1 MKKMFEY
8 DLVRRMYYRENLSKR
23 EISRCTGYHR
33 RTINR
38 MLQYSAPPGYRLN
51 KPRPKNKL
59 GSFIP
64 IIDQIL
70 EEDRQAPKKQ
80 RHTVQRIFDRLKA
93 EHGFTGSYTIVKDYV
108 RDKKI
113 RLREVF
119 FPLKQEAGT
128 SQIDFG
134 QAKVIIAGVKQKTHL
149 FCMALPYSDA
159 MFLKAYPTEG
169 FEAVADGH
177 ISAYKFFQGVPPE
190 HLYDNMSTVVKSFCR
205 GLGRELTESFLA
217 LRSHYLFRSH
227 LCNVGRAN
235 EKGVVEN
242 LIGYARRNFLVPI
255 LSFPS
260 WEAFNN
266 YLEAQCQKRLLMKAS
281 GKDKTIGALLEE
293 EQASFLPLPAS
304 EFEACRKESRR
315 VSSLSL
321 VRFKNNSYSV
331 PVEYAYREV
340 IIKAYV
346 FQLKICHKDS
356 VIATHQ
362 RSYLRNDFVFDPI
375 HYLPLLQRKP
385 GALEGARPFS
395 DWELPKSFE
404 TLKRFLQAKSG
415 NGGKREYIQ
424 VLQLLRDFSV
434 SEVHHAIEKAFA
446 HSCVKFEA
454 IRMLALSGKEP
465 AMTVVHL
472 SSEKLQ
478 ALPRVRVKQID
489 TACYTALMQ
498 GDVL

>member
-1 MKKMFEY
+1 MKKVFEY

-23 EISRCTGYHR
+23 EISRRTGYHR

-38 MLQYSAPPGYRLN
+38 MLQYSAPPGYRFN
-51 KPRPKNKL
+51 KPRPKSKL
-59 GSFIP
+59 GPFIP

-70 EEDRQAPKKQ
+70 EQDRQAPKKQ
-80 RHTVQRIFDRLKA
+80 RHTIQRIFDRLKA
-93 EHGFTGSYTIVKDYV
+93 EHGFTGGYTIVKDYV
-108 RDKKI
+108 RDKKV

-119 FPLKQEAGT
+119 FPLKQEAGS

-134 QAKVIIAGVKQKTHL
+134 QAKVIIAGVEQKAHI

-177 ISAYKFFQGVPPE
+177 VCAYKFFEGVPPE
-190 HLYDNMSTVVKSFCR
+190 HLYDNMSTVVKSFSR
-205 GLGRELTESFLA
+205 DLGRELTESFLA

-227 LCNVGRAN
+227 LCNVGRPN

-260 WEAFNN
+260 WKAFND
-266 YLEAQCQKRLLMKAS
+266 YLETQCCKRLLIKVS
-281 GKDKTIGALLEE
+281 GKEQTIGELLEKE
-293 EQASFLPLPAS
+293 RAYFLPIPS
-304 EFEACRKESRR
+304 TDFDACRQESRR
-315 VSSLSL
+315 VNSLSL
-321 VRFKNNSYSV
+321 VKFKSNNYSV
-331 PVEYAYREV
+331 PVEYAYRDV

-346 FQLKICHKDS
+346 FDLKICYKDI

-362 RSYLRNDFVFDPI
+362 RSYSRGDFVFNPL

-385 GALEGARPFS
+385 GALESAKPFS

-404 TLKRFLQAKSG
+404 TLKRFLQARSG

-424 VLQLLRDFSV
+424 VLQLLRDFSLM
-434 SEVHHAIEKAFA
+434 EVHRAIEKAFA
-446 HSCVKFEA
+446 HSCVKFES
-454 IRMLALSGKEP
+454 IRMLTLSGREP
-465 AMTVVHL
+465 KIEVVHL
-472 SSEKLQ
+472 SHEKLQ
-478 ALPRVRVKQID
+478 TLPRVQVEVID
-489 TACYTALMQ
+489 TSCYMALLQ
-498 GDVL
+498 GGAL

>member
-1 MKKMFEY
+1 MKKVFEY
-8 DLVRRMYYRENLSKR
+8 DLVRRMYYRENLTKR
-23 EISRCTGYHR
+23 EINRRTGYHR

-38 MLQYSAPPGYRLN
+38 MLQYSAPPGYQLN
-51 KPRPKNKL
+51 KPRPKTRL
-59 GSFIP
+59 GPFIP

-70 EEDRQAPKKQ
+70 EEDCQAPKKQ
-80 RHTVQRIFDRLKA
+80 RHTIQRIFDRLKA
-93 EHGFTGSYTIVKDYV
+93 EHGFTGGYTIVKDYV

-134 QAKVIIAGVKQKTHL
+134 QATVIIAGVKQKAHI

-177 ISAYKFFQGVPPE
+177 VSAYKFFRGIPPE

-227 LCNVGRAN
+227 LCNVGQAN

-242 LIGYARRNFLVPI
+242 LIGYSRRNFLVPV
-255 LSFPS
+255 LSFPR
-260 WEAFNN
+260 WEAFND
-266 YLEAQCQKRLLMKAS
+266 YLETQCNKRLLLKAS

-293 EQASFLPLPAS
+293 ERKCFLPLPAS
-304 EFEACRKESRR
+304 EFEACRTESRR

-346 FQLKICHKDS
+346 FQLKICHKDT
-356 VIATHQ
+356 VIASHK
-362 RSYLRNDFVFDPI
+362 RSYLRGDFVFNPI
-375 HYLPLLQRKP
+375 HYLLLLQRKP
-385 GALEGARPFS
+385 RALEGARPFS
-395 DWELPKSFE
+395 DWELPKCFE
-404 TLKRFLQAKSG
+404 TLKRYLEGIYG
-415 NGGKREYIQ
+415 NRGKREYIQ

-434 SEVHHAIEKAFA
+434 SEVQRAIEKAFA
-446 HSCVKFEA
+446 HSCVKFES
-454 IRMLALSGKEP
+454 IRMLALQVREP
-465 AMTVVHL
+465 AMTVIHL
-472 SSEKLQ
+472 SNEKLQ
-478 ALPRVRVKQID
+478 TLPRVQVKQID
-489 TACYTALMQ
+489 TACYKALLQ

>member
-1 MKKMFEY
+1 
-8 DLVRRMYYRENLSKR
+8 
-23 EISRCTGYHR
+23 
-33 RTINR
+33 
-38 MLQYSAPPGYRLN
+38 
-51 KPRPKNKL
+51 
-59 GSFIP
+59 
-64 IIDQIL
+64 
-70 EEDRQAPKKQ
+70 
-80 RHTVQRIFDRLKA
+80 
-93 EHGFTGSYTIVKDYV
+93 
-108 RDKKI
+108 
-113 RLREVF
+113 
-119 FPLKQEAGT
+119 
-128 SQIDFG
+128 
-134 QAKVIIAGVKQKTHL
+134 
-149 FCMALPYSDA
+149 
-159 MFLKAYPTEG
+159 G

-177 ISAYKFFQGVPPE
+177 VSAYKFFQGIPPE

-205 GLGRELTESFLA
+205 GLSRELTESFLA

-242 LIGYARRNFLVPI
+242 LVGYARRNFLVPV

-260 WEAFNN
+260 WEAFND
-266 YLEAQCQKRLLMKAS
+266 YLFVQCQKRLLMKVS

-293 EQASFLPLPAS
+293 ERACFLPLPAG

-356 VIATHQ
+356 VIATHK

-434 SEVHHAIEKAFA
+434 SEVHHAIDRAFA

>member
-1 MKKMFEY
+1 
-8 DLVRRMYYRENLSKR
+8 
-23 EISRCTGYHR
+23 
-33 RTINR
+33 
-38 MLQYSAPPGYRLN
+38 
-51 KPRPKNKL
+51 
-59 GSFIP
+59 
-64 IIDQIL
+64 
-70 EEDRQAPKKQ
+70 
-80 RHTVQRIFDRLKA
+80 
-93 EHGFTGSYTIVKDYV
+93 
-108 RDKKI
+108 
-113 RLREVF
+113 
-119 FPLKQEAGT
+119 
-128 SQIDFG
+128 
-134 QAKVIIAGVKQKTHL
+134 
-149 FCMALPYSDA
+149 MALPYSDA

-177 ISAYKFFQGVPPE
+177 ISAYKFFQGIPPE

-205 GLGRELTESFLA
+205 GLARELTESFLA

-242 LIGYARRNFLVPI
+242 LIGYARRNFLVPV

-266 YLEAQCQKRLLMKAS
+266 YLEVQCRKRLLMKAS

-293 EQASFLPLPAS
+293 ERACFLPIPS
-304 EFEACRKESRR
+304 TEFEACRKESRR

-346 FQLKICHKDS
+346 FCLKICHKDS
-356 VIATHQ
+356 VIASHK
-362 RSYLRNDFVFDPI
+362 RSYLRDDFVFDPI

-395 DWELPKSFE
+395 DWELPKNFE

-446 HSCVKFEA
+446 HSCVKFES
-454 IRMLALSGKEP
+454 IRMLALSGREP
-465 AMTVVHL
+465 AMTVIHL
-472 SSEKLQ
+472 SNKKLQ

-489 TACYTALMQ
+489 TACYTALLR
-498 GDVL
+498 GGVL